1 MDGHS
6 RPCFGLGAYHP
17 TAIDHGGGRLM
28 TTFRTLE
35 SPTRCGVHDVTGKAG
50 ANDQGGRHET
60 HQYRCF
66 GRSADDRRDT
76 PLVEKRDERGLS
88 QSTENAILLVGAV
101 SIATVVV
108 TVIKGYVSSN
118 LPK

>member
-1 MDGHS
+1 MTKEVAMKHVNTVAS
-6 RPCFGLGAYHP
+6 VVLTM
-17 TAIDHGGGRLM
+17 TAGI
-28 TTFRTLE
+28 
-35 SPTRCGVHDVTGKAG
+35 S
-50 ANDQGGRHET
+50 
-60 HQYRCF
+60 
-66 GRSADDRRDT
+66 

>member
-1 MDGHS
+1 MKHINTVAS
-6 RPCFGLGAYHP
+6 VVLPM
-17 TAIDHGGGRLM
+17 I
-28 TTFRTLE
+28 
-35 SPTRCGVHDVTGKAG
+35 AG
-50 ANDQGGRHET
+50 I
-60 HQYRCF
+60 
-66 GRSADDRRDT
+66 
-76 PLVEKRDERGLS
+76 PLLVEKRDERGLS

>member
-1 MDGHS
+1 MTKEVAMKHINTVASVVLPMIAG
-6 RPCFGLGAYHP
+6 RP
-17 TAIDHGGGRLM
+17 
-28 TTFRTLE
+28 
-35 SPTRCGVHDVTGKAG
+35 
-50 ANDQGGRHET
+50 
-60 HQYRCF
+60 
-66 GRSADDRRDT
+66 
-76 PLVEKRDERGLS
+76 PLVEKRNERGLS

>member
-1 MDGHS
+1 
-6 RPCFGLGAYHP
+6 
-17 TAIDHGGGRLM
+17 M
-28 TTFRTLE
+28 TKEVAMKHVNTVASVVL
-35 SPTRCGVHDVTGKAG
+35 PMIAG
-50 ANDQGGRHET
+50 IP
-60 HQYRCF
+60 
-66 GRSADDRRDT
+66 
-76 PLVEKRDERGLS
+76 PLVDKRDGRGLS

>member
-1 MDGHS
+1 
-6 RPCFGLGAYHP
+6 
-17 TAIDHGGGRLM
+17 M
-28 TTFRTLE
+28 TKEVAMKHVNTVASVVL
-35 SPTRCGVHDVTGKAG
+35 PMIAG
-50 ANDQGGRHET
+50 IP
-60 HQYRCF
+60 
-66 GRSADDRRDT
+66 
-76 PLVEKRDERGLS
+76 PLVEKCDERGLS

>member
-1 MDGHS
+1 MTKEVAMKYVNAVASVVLPIMAGIS
-6 RPCFGLGAYHP
+6 PL
-17 TAIDHGGGRLM
+17 IDDKH
-28 TTFRTLE
+28 
-35 SPTRCGVHDVTGKAG
+35 
-50 ANDQGGRHET
+50 
-60 HQYRCF
+60 
-66 GRSADDRRDT
+66 
-76 PLVEKRDERGLS
+76 DERGLS

>member
-1 MDGHS
+1 MKHVNTVAS
-6 RPCFGLGAYHP
+6 VVLPMIAWIP
-17 TAIDHGGGRLM
+17 
-28 TTFRTLE
+28 
-35 SPTRCGVHDVTGKAG
+35 
-50 ANDQGGRHET
+50 
-60 HQYRCF
+60 
-66 GRSADDRRDT
+66 